1 MTGANKTYGWA
12 WLCDFGLCQWA
23 EPDRERLVKRSKP
36 SPEAI
41 PVRVELIP
49 TRKEHRERLGIK

>member
-1 MTGANKTYGWA
+1 MSKTYGWA

-23 EPDRERLVKRSKP
+23 EPSRKRLLKGSKP

-41 PVRVELIP
+41 AVRVELVP
-49 TRKEHRERLGIK
+49 TLKKYRVEQQQ